1 MAITINDIKK
11 LSPQAKALMVIL
23 IVYIIGYLYYFYFL
37 SDTLSKKSQ
46 LDKDYQNVQLQINQK
61 EKIALQLDKYKAEV
75 EVLNKIIK
83 WLY

>member
-11 LSPQAKALMVIL
+11 LSPQAKALLVIL
-23 IVYIIGYLYYFYFL
+23 IVFIIGYLYYFYFL

-46 LDKDYQNVQLQINQK
+46 LDKDYQDVQLQIKQK

-75 EVLNKIIK
+75 EALK
-83 WLY
+83 